1 MIKWDVG
8 SISAEFVLWMTDDD
22 ALPGSTSLVGILSFS
37 AFESMISKFVD
48 RSLSRNVRL
57 LVELTSILY
66 SHGSQGS
73 YAACDATSLWN
84 LCSLVGTR
92 VLQGLE
98 SALGNASLA
107 AASLEK
113 LKALF
118 LVQFATIIAVGYWQP
133 RSPLGDPGV
142 STSAL
147 PAHQPPTSAESCTPG
162 PSAQVLSEAQDNLLR
177 ILTHHMVY
185 IAERINLLDPTVSR
199 KRIIEDSARRWNRR
213 PTFQWETMP
222 APEGPDG
229 QSDSASSG
237 HTRDRPR
244 GTACPARSHYLSRSH
259 APTSSCRP
267 AGVFGTCVHEQSL
280 NADPSPTDRI
290 LARRQQPPS
299 SPHDARAPTDRAST
313 PRPDV
318 ENARA
323 APRPTRRC
331 PAAPLPGMSARDRD
345 VAAFDRLA
353 ATDGMCAPFLSAD
366 RDDGHADA
374 NDAPSADA
382 APRPSA
388 PQSSTRPLPTTC
400 GAPPPHPTNT
410 IAPYPAPHRSVC
422 RACHLATLPFDT
434 LGPDGLCQFC
444 AAMPGHGTALAADD
458 ALGDGVLDQGQRGWG
473 ERGCGGVNLVV

>member
-1 MIKWDVG
+1 
-8 SISAEFVLWMTDDD
+8 MTDDD
-22 ALPGSTSLVGILSFS
+22 ALPGSTSLV
-37 AFESMISKFVD
+37 AFESMMSKFVD

-66 SHGSQGS
+66 SHGSRGT
-73 YAACDATSLWN
+73 YAACDSTSLWN
-84 LCSLVGTR
+84 LCSFVGAR

-118 LVQFATIIAVGYWQP
+118 LVQFATIIAVGYWKP

-147 PAHQPPTSAESCTPG
+147 PAHQPPASAESCTPG
-162 PSAQVLSEAQDNLLR
+162 PSAQVLSEAQGNLLR

-222 APEGPDG
+222 APEGADG
-229 QSDSASSG
+229 QSTSASSG
-237 HTRDRPR
+237 HTRDHPR
-244 GTACPARSHYLSRSH
+244 GTACPARSHHLSRSH

-290 LARRQQPPS
+290 LARHQRPPS
-299 SPHDARAPTDRAST
+299 SPHDAQPPTDHAST

-318 ENARA
+318 DNSRTA
-323 APRPTRRC
+323 ADPTRRC

-345 VAAFDRLA
+345 VAAFEHLA
-353 ATDGMCAPFLSAD
+353 AIDGMCAPFLSAD
-366 RDDGHADA
+366 RDDCSSNADG
-374 NDAPSADA
+374 APSADD

-388 PQSSTRPLPTTC
+388 PQSSTRPLPTTS
-400 GAPPPHPTNT
+400 GAPPPRPTST
-410 IAPYPAPHRSVC
+410 IAPYTASHGSVC

-458 ALGDGVLDQGQRGWG
+458 APGDGVLDQGQRGWG
-473 ERGCGGVNLVV
+473 ERGCGVVNLLV